1 MYLATQGSRESFKT
15 RNTIELV
22 SGKKFKGVVRILSSS
37 YQCIRLLRDFAF
49 EFQIFVCIYLYAYC
63 NSNDR
68 RECLKNFQDPLSRS
82 RAEIS
87 LETTFAILICLAFIL
102 GYVLVLYIVNRY
114 SEMQTITNIFIHNLA
129 LTDFL
134 MATLNAPFWITSL
147 YT

>member
-15 RNTIELV
+15 RNTIEWD

-49 EFQIFVCIYLYAYC
+49 EFQIFVCFYLYAYC

-68 RECLKNFQDPLSRS
+68 RECLKKFSRS
-82 RAEIS
+82 SKS
-87 LETTFAILICLAFIL
+87 LESGNFFGDNLRHSDLPFIL

-134 MATLNAPFWITSL
+134 MATLNAQFWITSL

>member
-15 RNTIELV
+15 RNTIEWV
-22 SGKKFKGVVRILSSS
+22 YGKKFKGVVRILSSS

-49 EFQIFVCIYLYAYC
+49 EFQILFAFIFMLTATQMTDENV
-63 NSNDR
+63 S
-68 RECLKNFQDPLSRS
+68 KNFQDPLSRS

-87 LETTFAILICLAFIL
+87 LVTTFAILICLAFIL

-134 MATLNAPFWITSL
+134 MATLNAQFWITSL